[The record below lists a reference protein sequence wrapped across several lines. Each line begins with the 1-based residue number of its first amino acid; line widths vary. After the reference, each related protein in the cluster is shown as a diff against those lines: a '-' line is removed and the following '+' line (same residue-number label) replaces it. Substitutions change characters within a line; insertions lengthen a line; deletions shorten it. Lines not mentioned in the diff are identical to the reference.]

1 MTERADKYRQA
12 AEQMNRLADLDE
24 EEESVKDSIEEQLDT
39 ELKSIFS
46 NSHVMSEHEE
56 IVKLSSAFNIN
67 ATDARKRL
75 TTFPNEYIVQDHTI
89 PDLVKKMRKARR
101 ALKGEYRT
109 RMSKAIDTMIDAYTD
124 HLNKCI
130 DSITWLSDYQVPL
143 RKMRYNEKD
152 LSKLHKMKS
161 SELRR
166 ETIDALC
173 KYWEAEIEQKG
184 MAYGKEY
191 SELHKTMSSAKKN
204 FREAI
209 NKITDQSLTK
219 SKTERQNDFI
229 LKMVCENPGI
239 NASGIHERM
248 PSTLHKAA
256 SPNSISKAIKKL
268 DIVSVKGSYYK
279 VPSMIKKNIWAYTAA
294 FIDSDGYITLDRNM
308 NPRVGLVATGERGK
322 AFMQEMHKSIGF
334 GRMHLDQKSPQDTR
348 LINRLNFYSQD
359 DVSNLLTK
367 CLPHFRLKK
376 GNAKLLLELIRM
388 KKSYKKADWYKDR
401 CDEIFKLMKWENH
414 KDHVGFD
421 WSKENINLDDIQ
433 KYKNNCKMSVMDSL
447 ENIGT
452 IIKSEKIEIRNIRLD
467 DEKET
472 MKEDFTVSL
481 ESLQSQGLPIDI
493 EQNSWSQNYEV
504 IQDYL
509 ERKYKSLVFGFDYD
523 IIKSST
529 IYLKEKKGLDDN
541 AVNHIIKT
549 TKQILLNN
557 QGKNTEDEKMKK
569 ILHELN
575 IANMMYESGNNYNY
589 AIGRMHKYIKLYV
602 EEKGSVWKGDL
613 SVFMV

>member
-1 MTERADKYRQA
+1 MTEQADKYRQA

-56 IVKLSSAFNIN
+56 IVKLSNSLSIN
-67 ATDARKRL
+67 ASDARKRL
-75 TTFPNEYIVQDHTI
+75 TEFPNEYIVQEHTI

-161 SELRR
+161 AELRR

-173 KYWEAEIEQKG
+173 KYWEAEIEQNG
-184 MAYGKEY
+184 MAYGKQY
-191 SELHKTMSSAKKN
+191 SELHKTMSSAKKD

-229 LKMVCENPGI
+229 LKTVCENPGI
-239 NASGIHERM
+239 NASGIHEKM
-248 PSTLHKAA
+248 PSALHKAA

-359 DVSNLLTK
+359 DVTNLLTK

-376 GNAKLLLELIRM
+376 GNAELLLELIRM

-421 WSKENINLDDIQ
+421 WTKENINLDDIQ
-433 KYKNNCKMSVMDSL
+433 KYKDNCKMSVMDSL

-452 IIKSEKIEIRNIRLD
+452 IIKS
-467 DEKET
+467 
-472 MKEDFTVSL
+472 
-481 ESLQSQGLPIDI
+481 
-493 EQNSWSQNYEV
+493 
-504 IQDYL
+504 
-509 ERKYKSLVFGFDYD
+509 
-523 IIKSST
+523 ST
-529 IYLKEKKGLDDN
+529 IYLREKGLDDN

-557 QGKNTEDEKMKK
+557 QGKNTEDEKINK

-602 EEKGSVWKGDL
+602 EEKGSVWKGDFNVL
-613 SVFMV
+613 MV

>member
-1 MTERADKYRQA
+1 MTEQADKYRQA

-46 NSHVMSEHEE
+46 NSYVMSEHEE
-56 IVKLSSAFNIN
+56 IVKLSNSFNIN
-67 ATDARKRL
+67 ASDARKRL
-75 TTFPNEYIVQDHTI
+75 TQFPNEYIVQEHTI
-89 PDLVKKMRKARR
+89 PDLVRKMRKARR
-101 ALKGEYRT
+101 ALKGEHRT

-130 DSITWLSDYQVPL
+130 DSITWLNDYQVPL

-166 ETIDALC
+166 KTIDALC
-173 KYWEAEIEQKG
+173 KFWEAEIEQTG
-184 MAYGKEY
+184 MAYGKQY
-191 SELHKTMSSAKKN
+191 SDLHKTMSSAKKD

-219 SKTERQNDFI
+219 SKNERQNDFI

-239 NASGIHERM
+239 NASSIHERM

-308 NPRVGLVATGERGK
+308 NPRVGLVATGERGR

-376 GNAKLLLELIRM
+376 GNAELLLELIRM
-388 KKSYKKADWYKDR
+388 KKSYKKADWYKNR

-421 WSKENINLDDIQ
+421 WTKENINLDDIQ
-433 KYKNNCKMSVMDSL
+433 KYKDNCKMSVMDSL
-447 ENIGT
+447 EQIGT
-452 IIKSEKIEIRNIRLD
+452 II
-467 DEKET
+467 T
-472 MKEDFTVSL
+472 
-481 ESLQSQGLPIDI
+481 
-493 EQNSWSQNYEV
+493 
-504 IQDYL
+504 
-509 ERKYKSLVFGFDYD
+509 
-523 IIKSST
+523 KSST
-529 IYLKEKKGLDDN
+529 PYLRDSRGLSDKAVDHIIETTQKILSKNEGKTPENDKVARILKELR
-541 AVNHIIKT
+541 
-549 TKQILLNN
+549 
-557 QGKNTEDEKMKK
+557 
-569 ILHELN
+569 
-575 IANMMYESGNNYNY
+575 IADLMYKSGNNYNY
-589 AIGRMHKYIKLYV
+589 AIGRMHTYIKLYV

-613 SVFMV
+613 DAFMV